1 MRDSEE
7 WERGARVDHGPGG
20 LWRSIAAVLAG
31 GGARAAVVRG
41 ARSLSFAE
49 LDARTSALAGRLR
62 AAGVGAE
69 RPVAVLA
76 EDGVD
81 QVVACLAVF
90 RAGGVYL
97 PVDPAWPAGRRA
109 AVLADAGP
117 AAVVVGGALDG
128 GVAGTGALHAGAP
141 GAGSTDAVLAAEAPV
156 LPVHVGDD
164 EGAEGVP
171 WPEPERDQAA
181 YLVYTSGSTGRP
193 KGVLVTHG
201 ALANRMLWWQGE
213 HPLGPDDV
221 LMATA
226 SPAFDIAVWELLA
239 AFVGGARLVIAEHRL
254 RGVVPHLPELMTDH
268 RVTVA
273 HFVPSVLE
281 ELLGWMADGGRVG
294 LRLVVCGGE
303 AVPPSQRDRLLALS
317 GARMV
322 HAYGPTETTITVVH
336 DECRADDPAPGLPL
350 GRPMHNAAVAV
361 VDADGRRAPVGVAG
375 ELVVGGVPLARGY
388 LGRPGETA
396 ARFVPD
402 WLGLGPAGGRVY
414 RTRDR
419 ARRLP
424 DGRIEFLGRVDDE
437 FKVRG
442 HRVDPAEIE
451 SLLHQH
457 PLVGRAAVRLA
468 DGAHV
473 VAYLQGSA
481 DPAELRAHLADR
493 LPLAVIPTRW
503 VRLDRFPLTPN
514 GKVDYA
520 ALPAAPARANGQ
532 DGQGGQGNQHGPD
545 GPDSPD
551 SPDGRGDQVSRH
563 DPDDPNHPNGQG
575 SQNGSHGQSG
585 LPGPHG
591 RATTA
596 LERELAELWARDL
609 GLDAVGVSDDFLA
622 LGGHSLLATRTA
634 AAAWRRRRVRLSPAD
649 VLSAR
654 TVAAL
659 ARRIEELAVSAPEP
673 AAATADEA
681 PAELPLTSA
690 QERILFE
697 EEFLGGPGLFTVP
710 VPTRWRGPVRVPELR
725 TALDALV
732 RRHPVLRAA
741 LADDGG
747 PVRLV
752 LHEAAP
758 VPLVV
763 EDLRALAPAAREA
776 RVVAAGEEAA
786 AEPFDL
792 HRPPL
797 LRARLLR
804 LADEEHVFL
813 PVLHHLVCDR
823 WSMRLLAEDLRE
835 LYASALDGRAPRLGP
850 AASPVAVPR
859 AGSGHDLDHWL
870 RRLDGAALDGD
881 LAVGPRHRAD
891 HGHRAGRVL
900 RLLPAER
907 TAALNAL
914 CAARGVTPFVVLLAA
929 FQVLLHRFSDSDDVV
944 VAVPVDGRDAPGAY
958 DVVTMLVNTVP
969 LRADLRGDP
978 RFSDVLDRARDEA
991 REAVAH
997 QAAPMGRL
1005 AGALG
1010 LRRGAGHHSL
1020 MRHML
1025 VWEDSLGVPVELPGV
1040 VAEPMRPPSHTTA
1053 FDLTLIARAV
1063 PDGVDLELEF
1073 NHDVLDAASAAL
1085 VADGFTALVDHVLAD
1100 PDVRIGRTRLTGAPV
1115 EPVLAGPVAPPA
1127 PPVLRL
1133 VRDAAARRP
1142 DAPAV
1147 VDGEVVTGYAELVRR
1162 ADAVAARIR
1171 AAGGGPGDVVGVCLP
1186 RSTDLVAALLGV
1198 LAAGRAFLPLS
1209 PEDPD
1214 DRITRQLDLG
1224 GARLVIAAD
1233 ADRFAADR
1241 FAGVTAVSPLV
1252 PAEGAGEAPL
1262 APLPEP
1268 LPGDAAYV
1276 IFTSGST
1283 GEPKGVV
1290 VEHRALA
1297 DHVRWAVGE
1306 YGLTAGDRALQ
1317 FCAVAFDVLVEE
1329 VLPTLASGAAVVL
1342 RDEESATSAQALV
1355 ELCAARGVTVANL
1368 PTGYWER
1375 LVAAFD
1381 EDGTALPPSVR
1392 LVVIGGQ
1399 QVDRS
1404 AVERWHRLPNP
1415 VRLVNAYGPTE
1426 MTIGATAADLV
1437 PGGGV
1442 PIGGPTE
1449 NTRAYLLD
1457 RYLAP
1462 VPDGVV
1468 AELYLA
1474 GSGLARGYSRRPGL
1488 TGERFLPDPFA
1499 GGGQRM
1505 YRTGDLAV
1513 RRDGALHFIG
1523 RVDRQV
1529 KVRGHRIELDEV
1541 ESALTAAP
1549 GVAEAAVLLRGGRLV
1564 AHVAAPPEVDG
1575 AGLRAHLA
1583 GRLPAFMV
1591 PSVVVVSRALPRTST
1606 GKVDRNAL
1614 TAEPD
1619 EPADLALPG
1628 DDEPGDERE
1637 RATSALWAQVLGV
1650 ARVGVRDSFFDL
1662 GGHSLLAMDLVRLMH
1677 GQGYRR
1683 LRVPDLFEHPTIEAL
1698 APWADDAPTATGTG
1712 ATEPGAT
1719 GPGVAGPGVA
1729 APGAAPG
1736 VVAPNATV
1744 PGVAAPGAVP
1754 DATAPDATAPG
1765 AVVPGAVPS
1774 SAVPSSPVPPP
1785 VPDSAPLSWAQLGIW
1800 AHAAVSGSRT
1810 FHLPVVLRLSGPLS
1824 ESDLAGA
1831 TAALTARHDL
1841 LRSALADG
1849 PEGPEWR
1856 PARNAPVPLGVLD
1869 APAPD
1874 LAERIAELVAEPFD
1888 LRAAPPVRW
1897 TLLRLGPDDAA
1908 LVVVLH
1914 HIAGDGWSAGLL
1926 VRELAELYA
1935 ARTGRR
1941 PAALPPAPSF
1951 LALAAADRSAPP
1963 DRDGL
1968 AFWTE
1973 ALRGAPDRMDLPAD
1987 RLPAEPRDP
1996 GRHRARVPLPPATA
2010 SALAELARRERATPF
2025 MVLLAGVQAWLARCC
2040 RQSDVVVGAPVADR
2054 DDDVAAG
2061 VLGPLVNVL
2070 PVRVRVD
2077 PARSFAGQVAR
2088 TRAAALAVFEHRSTP
2103 TQQIVRHLGLSG
2115 RGLSHVVFDL
2125 DEAAGPETT
2134 AFGGV
2139 TARTV
2144 PQTPA
2149 LGAFDLEVTARQGR
2163 DGLSVELRAAADL
2176 FGQAGVEHL
2185 AAALAR
2191 LLTGVAERPDAP
2203 LRSIDL
2209 LGDDER
2215 RRLLVGL
2222 NARHRPE
2229 RPEGVLAL
2237 VADWVARTPDATAVT
2252 APTGRLTYRELDA
2265 LSDGVAGWL
2274 RDRGLPAEGLVATR
2288 LGRCLE
2294 LPAVV
2299 LGIWK
2304 AGGAYV
2310 PLDPAQ
2316 PAERHRRILA
2326 DCRPRA
2332 VVADRDDPV
2341 FGDTPLLTV
2350 ADLRPG
2356 APAPVRPPE
2365 PDRLAYVAY
2374 TSGSTGEPK
2383 GVQCAHH
2390 GLANQLMWSRRAY
2403 PLNPGEALAQVAAVG
2418 FDISLWELLHPLTSG
2433 GRLVVLDQERHG
2445 DVVAIAELVAA
2456 ERVVVLHL
2464 VPTLLEHYLDE
2475 GPADSLRHVVCGGE
2489 RLSPGLPARFAAR
2502 TPAALNHT
2510 YGPTEASIIVTHWRS
2525 PDPAPDAVSLGAP
2538 LPGARV
2544 YLLDPHGQPVPVGV
2558 VGELVLGGEVLAR
2571 GYLGRPGAT
2580 AERFLPDP
2588 FSDVPGARAYRTG
2601 DLARHRPD
2609 GGLEFVG
2616 RADRQVKI
2624 LGVRVEPHEVETA
2637 LVANP
2642 AVAACAVLPREDA
2655 RGAVGL
2661 VGYLVPAD
2669 RDADPDR
2676 LRAEV
2681 GRALRER
2688 LPRAMV
2694 PSRLVVLEA
2703 LPVGPT
2709 GKLDV
2714 GALPEPDEAPA
2725 PLPAPSPTGPGTAAE
2740 RDLAAIWAQVLPV
2753 PGDRVIGPQDNF
2765 FELGGDSVSAIR
2777 VVARARA
2784 AGLRVELGRV
2794 LRAGSLAE
2802 LAASASPV
2810 EAPVAVRPA
2819 PPDARLWLTPAQRR
2833 FLATAVP
2840 GHFNQAVLTEPAE
2853 RVDPEALRA
2862 ALQAVAAHH
2871 DAFRLRP
2878 VRADGRRQDHAV
2890 LAPRT
2895 DDLVVVLTAGAPF
2908 HDDSADELAAP
2919 AHRAVDVDRGPL
2931 LAALL
2936 AERPDGGQVVLLTA
2950 HHLAIDTASWETVL
2964 SDLDIA
2970 YRQVARG
2977 EQVVLPTP
2985 ITPFADLARALPAFT
3000 ARLDTPAQRAHWHD
3014 QLADLPPLP
3023 GATGGGTGVGSVL
3036 LALGEPATRALTA
3049 AASRHRL
3056 RVDELLLAALV
3067 RVIARWTG
3075 SPRVGLLREA
3085 HGRSGP
3091 PDWPDLTGT
3100 VGWLTAV
3107 YPVRVDLPADEPLAA
3122 LHAVREALGAVPDG
3136 GVGYGLL
3143 HPDPE
3148 AEPDL
3153 VVNYLG
3159 ATTGGPG
3166 SGLFVRAARQAIGG
3180 YAAGQAA
3187 VRGVEVIAGIDERG
3201 LWVEWLHDRERF
3213 PESTV
3218 DSLAEGLRVALAELV
3233 PPLEGPFGVAAVPTD
3248 FPAARV
3254 PGDRLRAVLAAR
3266 SGVRDVLPLSPAQQG
3281 MLAWHLARPG
3291 SVAYHTQILFAADGD
3306 VDEARLRAAWQ
3317 RVVDRT
3323 DVFRTAFVHTGLEEP
3338 VQVVGA
3344 SPPVDWRG
3352 HAGAGPD
3359 EVLAADRDEPF
3370 DLSAPGQQRW
3380 HWIDGGAAG
3389 RWLLWSHHHI
3399 LLDGWS
3405 LPLVLADVAA
3415 AYTAGPAWAPPRR
3428 PGYGAYLSWLST
3440 RDEEAGAAFW
3450 RGRLA
3455 GATPTRLGRAG
3466 TPGAASLVTADL
3478 PEAATRALTGLAERS
3493 RATLHSVVLAAWS
3506 LVLGLRCASDDV
3518 VFGVVMSLR
3527 PDEIPDSEHLVGLC
3541 LNTVPLRVRV
3551 DADGEL
3557 PELFRRIQ
3565 QDLVEGYQ
3573 HAAHPLGRV
3582 RGWAGA
3588 PDALFDSI
3596 VVFENYPGDRTGQAL
3611 GADGALRVVRAVES
3625 TEFAVSLTVLPDER
3639 LTFELTHLSHALTSA
3654 EAGEL
3659 VRRLARLLERIAES
3673 GGPEGRRNP

>member
-1 MRDSEE
+1 MTDSSE
-7 WERGARVDHGPGG
+7 WERGARVDHGPGR

-31 GGARAAVVRG
+31 GGARVAAVRG
-41 ARSLSFAE
+41 AGSLSFAE
-49 LDARTSALAGRLR
+49 LDTRTAALARRLR
-62 AAGVGAE
+62 VVGLGAE

-76 EDGVD
+76 EDGLD
-81 QVVACLAVF
+81 QLVACLAVF

-97 PVDPAWPAGRRA
+97 PVDPRWPAGRRA

-117 AAVVVGGALDG
+117 AAVVAD
-128 GVAGTGALHAGAP
+128 AAP
-141 GAGSTDAVLAAEAPV
+141 DVEVPV
-156 LPVHVGDD
+156 LPVH
-164 EGAEGVP
+164 AEGDEVAGDVP
-171 WPEPERDQAA
+171 WPEPEPERAA

-201 ALANRMLWWQGE
+201 SLANRMLWWQHE
-213 HPLGPDDV
+213 YPLGPDDV

-239 AFVGGARLVIAEHRL
+239 AFLGGARLVIAEHRVH
-254 RGVVPHLPELMTDH
+254 GVVPHLPELMTAH
-268 RVTVA
+268 RVTAA

-281 ELLGWMADGGRVG
+281 ELLDWMADGGRVD

-317 GARMV
+317 DARMV

-336 DECRADDPAPGLPL
+336 DECRVDDPAGGIPL
-350 GRPMHNAAVAV
+350 GGPMHNAAVAV
-361 VDADGRRAPVGVAG
+361 VDAEGRRAPVGVAG

-402 WLGLGPAGGRVY
+402 WLGLDPRGGGRVY
-414 RTRDR
+414 RTGDR

-457 PLVGRAAVRLA
+457 PRVGRAAVRLA

-473 VAYLQGSA
+473 VAYLQGA
-481 DPAELRAHLADR
+481 AEPAELRAHLADR
-493 LPLAVIPTRW
+493 LPQAVIPTRW
-503 VRLDRFPLTPN
+503 VRLDRFPLTAN
-514 GKVDYA
+514 GKIDYA
-520 ALPAAPARANGQ
+520 ALPAARVPAG
-532 DGQGGQGNQHGPD
+532 DPD
-545 GPDSPD
+545 G
-551 SPDGRGDQVSRH
+551 
-563 DPDDPNHPNGQG
+563 DP
-575 SQNGSHGQSG
+575 
-585 LPGPHG
+585 
-591 RATTA
+591 ATP
-596 LERELAELWARDL
+596 LERELAALWARDL

-634 AAAWRRRRVRLSPAD
+634 AAAWRRHRVRLSPAD

-659 ARRIEELAVSAPEP
+659 ARRVEELAATAPEP
-673 AAATADEA
+673 VGAPPDEA
-681 PAELPLTSA
+681 VAELPLTHA
-690 QERILFE
+690 QARILFE

-710 VPTRWRGPVRVPELR
+710 VPTRWRGPVDVAVLGA
-725 TALDALV
+725 ALDGLV
-732 RRHPVLRAA
+732 RRHTVLRAA
-741 LADDGG
+741 LADDDG
-747 PVRLV
+747 PARLAV
-752 LHEAAP
+752 QEAAR

-763 EDLRALAPAAREA
+763 EDLRALDPAEREA
-776 RVVAAGEEAA
+776 RVEAAGEEAA
-786 AEPFDL
+786 SEPFDL
-792 HRPPL
+792 RRPPL
-797 LRARLLR
+797 LRARLVR

-813 PVLHHLVCDR
+813 LVLHHLVCDR

-835 LYASALDGRAPRLGP
+835 LYASALDGREPRLDP
-850 AASPVAVPR
+850 PASPVAVPR
-859 AGSGHDLDHWL
+859 TGAEDDLAHWL
-870 RRLDGAALDGD
+870 RRLDGAELDGD
-881 LAVGPRHRAD
+881 LAVGSRHRVD

-900 RLLPAER
+900 RLLPPDR
-907 TAALNAL
+907 TAALSAL
-914 CAARGVTPFVVLLAA
+914 CAARGVTPFMVLLAA
-929 FQVLLHRFSDSDDVV
+929 FQVLLHRFSDADDVV
-944 VAVPVDGRDAPGAY
+944 VAVPVDGRDEPGAY

-969 LRADLRGDP
+969 LRADLRGNP
-978 RFSDVLDRARDEA
+978 RFSDVLDRTREEV
-991 REAVAH
+991 REAAEH
-997 QAAPMGRL
+997 QSAPIERL

-1010 LRRGAGHHSL
+1010 RRRGAGHHSL

-1063 PDGVDLELEF
+1063 PDGIDLELEF
-1073 NHDVLDAASAAL
+1073 NHDVLDVPSATL
-1085 VADGFTALVDHVLAD
+1085 VADGFTALVDDVLAD
-1100 PDVRIGRTRLTGAPV
+1100 PDVRVGDTRLTGAPV
-1115 EPVLAGPVAPPA
+1115 EPVLAGPVEPPA
-1127 PPVLRL
+1127 PLVVGL
-1133 VRDAAARRP
+1133 VRAAAARHP

-1147 VDGEVVTGYAELVRR
+1147 VDGAVVTGYAELVRH

-1171 AAGGGPGDVVGVCLP
+1171 AAGGRPGDVVGVCLP
-1186 RSTDLVAALLGV
+1186 RSTALVATLLGV

-1209 PEDPD
+1209 PDDPD
-1214 DRITRQLDLG
+1214 DRIARQLDIS
-1224 GARLVIAAD
+1224 GARLVVAAD
-1233 ADRFAADR
+1233 ADRFADA
-1241 FAGVTAVSPLV
+1241 VVVSPG
-1252 PAEGAGEAPL
+1252 PAGEAHPG
-1262 APLPEP
+1262 PLPEP
-1268 LPGDAAYV
+1268 SPGDAAYV

-1290 VEHRALA
+1290 IEHRALA

-1306 YGLTAGDRALQ
+1306 YGLTARDRALQ
-1317 FCAVAFDVLVEE
+1317 FCAVTFDVLVEE
-1329 VLPTLASGAAVVL
+1329 VFPTLAAGAAVVL

-1355 ELCAARGVTVANL
+1355 ALCAERGVTVANL

-1375 LVAAFD
+1375 LVAALD
-1381 EDGTALPPSVR
+1381 EDGPAWPSSVR

-1399 QVDRS
+1399 QVDRA
-1404 AVERWHRLPNP
+1404 AVDRWHRLPHA

-1426 MTIGATAADLV
+1426 VTIGATAVDLV

-1442 PIGGPTE
+1442 PIGGPTA

-1474 GSGLARGYSRRPGL
+1474 GSGLARGYAHRPGL
-1488 TGERFLPDPFA
+1488 TGERFLPDPVA

-1513 RRDGALHFIG
+1513 RRDGALHFVG
-1523 RVDRQV
+1523 RADRQV
-1529 KVRGHRIELDEV
+1529 KVRGYRIELDEV
-1541 ESALTAAP
+1541 ESALAAVP
-1549 GVAEAAVLLRGGRLV
+1549 GVAEAAAVLRGGRLEG
-1564 AHVAAPPEVDG
+1564 HVAAPPGVDG
-1575 AGLRAHLA
+1575 QAVRAHLA

-1591 PSVVVVSRALPRTST
+1591 PSAVVVSRALPHTST

-1614 TAEPD
+1614 TAAPD
-1619 EPADLALPG
+1619 EPVDFVAPR
-1628 DDEPGDERE
+1628 DDRE
-1637 RATSALWAQVLGV
+1637 RVASAVWADVLGV
-1650 ARVGVRDSFFDL
+1650 ARVGVRDSFFEL
-1662 GGHSLLAMDLVRLMH
+1662 GGHSLLAMDLVRRMRAR
-1677 GQGYRR
+1677 GYPR

-1698 APWADDAPTATGTG
+1698 APWAATA
-1712 ATEPGAT
+1712 
-1719 GPGVAGPGVA
+1719 A
-1729 APGAAPG
+1729 AAA
-1736 VVAPNATV
+1736 AAAV
-1744 PGVAAPGAVP
+1744 PIGAVP
-1754 DATAPDATAPG
+1754 DPA
-1765 AVVPGAVPS
+1765 
-1774 SAVPSSPVPPP
+1774 
-1785 VPDSAPLSWAQLGIW
+1785 PDSAPLSWAQLGIW
-1800 AHAAVSGSRT
+1800 AHAATSGRGT
-1810 FHLPVVLRLSGPLS
+1810 FHLPIVLRLSGPLS
-1824 ESDLAGA
+1824 ERDLAGA
-1831 TAALTARHDL
+1831 TASLAARHDL
-1841 LRSALADG
+1841 LRSVLVDG

-1856 PARNAPVPLGVLD
+1856 STGNAPVPLGVLD
-1869 APAPD
+1869 APAAD
-1874 LAERIAELVAEPFD
+1874 LDERVRELVAESFD

-1914 HIAGDGWSAGLL
+1914 HIAGDGWSAGVL

-1935 ARTGRR
+1935 ARTANR
-1941 PAALPPAPSF
+1941 AVDLPPAPSF
-1951 LALAAADRSAPP
+1951 LALAAADRAEPP
-1963 DRDGL
+1963 DEEEL
-1968 AFWTE
+1968 AFWAE
-1973 ALRGAPDRMDLPAD
+1973 ALRGAPERMDLPAD
-1987 RLPAEPRDP
+1987 RRPAEPRDP
-1996 GRHRARVPLPPATA
+1996 GRHSARVPLPPAA
-2010 SALAELARRERATPF
+2010 AAALAELARRERATPF
-2025 MVLLAGVQAWLARCC
+2025 MTLLAGVHAWLARCC
-2040 RQSDVVVGAPVADR
+2040 RQSDLVIGTPVADR
-2054 DDDVAAG
+2054 DDADVAG

-2070 PVRVRVD
+2070 PVRVQVD
-2077 PARSFAGQVAR
+2077 LAGSFAEQVAR
-2088 TRAAALAVFEHRSTP
+2088 TRAAVLAVFEHRSTP
-2103 TQQIVRHLGLSG
+2103 TQQIVRHLGLSR

-2125 DEAAGPETT
+2125 DEAAAPETT
-2134 AFGGV
+2134 AFGDV

-2149 LGAFDLEVTARQGR
+2149 LGAFDLEVTARPGE
-2163 DGLSVELRAAADL
+2163 DGPAVELRAAADL
-2176 FGQAGVEHL
+2176 FGPAGVGHL
-2185 AAALAR
+2185 AAALAH
-2191 LLTGVAERPDAP
+2191 LLTEVAERPDAP
-2203 LRSIDL
+2203 LSSIDL
-2209 LGDDER
+2209 LDADER
-2215 RRLLVGL
+2215 RRLLVDL
-2222 NARHRPE
+2222 NAQHRPD
-2229 RPEGVLAL
+2229 RPADVLAL
-2237 VADWVARTPDATAVT
+2237 VADRVARTPDATAVT
-2252 APTGRLTYRELDA
+2252 ASTGRLTYRELDA
-2265 LSDGVAGWL
+2265 LSDGVAAWL

-2288 LGRCLE
+2288 LGRCPE

-2326 DCRPRA
+2326 DCRPHA
-2332 VVADRDDPV
+2332 VVADRTDPL
-2341 FGDTPLLTV
+2341 FGGTPLLTV
-2350 ADLRPG
+2350 ADLGPG
-2356 APAPVRPPE
+2356 APAPVRPPA

-2383 GVQCAHH
+2383 GVQCTHH
-2390 GLANQLMWSRRAY
+2390 GLANQLMWSRRTY
-2403 PLNPGEALAQVAAVG
+2403 PLGPGEALAQVAAVG
-2418 FDISLWELLHPLTSG
+2418 FDISLWELFHPLTSG

-2445 DVVAIAELVAA
+2445 DVTAIAELVAA

-2464 VPTLLEHYLDE
+2464 VPTLLEHYLEE

-2502 TPAALNHT
+2502 TSAALHHT

-2525 PDPAPDAVSLGAP
+2525 PDDPVPDRVSLGGP
-2538 LPGARV
+2538 LPDARV
-2544 YLLDPHGQPVPVGV
+2544 YLLDPHGRPVPVGV
-2558 VGELVLGGEVLAR
+2558 VGELLLGGEVVAR

-2588 FSDVPGARAYRTG
+2588 FSDMPGARAYRTG
-2601 DLARHRPD
+2601 DLARHHPD

-2616 RADRQVKI
+2616 RADRQVKV
-2624 LGVRVEPHEVETA
+2624 LGVRVEPHEVEIALTA
-2637 LVANP
+2637 DP

-2655 RGAVGL
+2655 EGVVGL
-2661 VGYLVPAD
+2661 VGYLVPTD
-2669 RDADPDR
+2669 PGADPDR

-2681 GRALRER
+2681 RRALRER

-2694 PSRLVVLEA
+2694 PAHLVVLGA

-2714 GALPEPDEAPA
+2714 GALPEPDEVPA
-2725 PLPAPSPTGPGTAAE
+2725 PLPASSPARPGTDAE

-2753 PGDRVIGPQDNF
+2753 PGDREIGPADNF
-2765 FELGGDSVSAIR
+2765 FDLGGDSVSAIR

-2794 LRAGSLAE
+2794 LRAASLAD

-2810 EAPVAVRPA
+2810 EAPAAPQPA
-2819 PPDARLWLTPAQRR
+2819 TSDDRVWLTPAQRR
-2833 FLATAVP
+2833 FLSAAGPRP

-2853 RVDPEALRA
+2853 RVEPAALRA
-2862 ALQAVAAHH
+2862 ALRAVAAHH

-2878 VRADGRRQDHAV
+2878 VWADGRRQDHAT
-2890 LAPRT
+2890 LAPPA
-2895 DDLVVVLTAGAPF
+2895 DALVAVLVADAPLD
-2908 HDDSADELAAP
+2908 DDSVGELAAP
-2919 AHRAVDVDRGPL
+2919 AHGAVDVDHGPL
-2931 LAALL
+2931 LVALL
-2936 AERPDGGQVVLLTA
+2936 GERPGGAQVVLLIA
-2950 HHLAIDTASWETVL
+2950 HHVAVDTASWETVL
-2964 SDLDIA
+2964 SDLDTA
-2970 YRQVARG
+2970 YRQVSRG
-2977 EQVVLPTP
+2977 EEVVLPP
-2985 ITPFADLARALPAFT
+2985 PVTPFADFARALPALT
-3000 ARLDTPAQRAHWHD
+3000 AALDTPRQRAHWRD
-3014 QLADLPPLP
+3014 QLADLPRLP
-3023 GATGGGTGVGSVL
+3023 STAGDGAGVGSVES
-3036 LALGEPATRALTA
+3036 ALGEPAARALSA

-3056 RVDELLLAALV
+3056 RPEELLLAGLV
-3067 RVIARWTG
+3067 RVVARWTG
-3075 SPRVGLLREA
+3075 NPRVVLLREA

-3091 PDWPDLTGT
+3091 PGWPDLTGT
-3100 VGWLTAV
+3100 VGWFTAV
-3107 YPVRVDLPADEPLAA
+3107 HPVRVDVPADEPAAA
-3122 LHAVREALGAVPDG
+3122 LHAVREALGAIPDG

-3143 HPDPE
+3143 HTDPE

-3159 ATTGGPG
+3159 VTSGGRG
-3166 SGLFVRAARQAIGG
+3166 SALFARAERQSIGA
-3180 YAAGQAA
+3180 YAAEQVG
-3187 VRGVEVIAGIDERG
+3187 VRGIEVIAGVDERG
-3201 LWVEWLHDRERF
+3201 LWVEWLYDRERF
-3213 PESTV
+3213 SRSAV
-3218 DSLAEGLRVALAELV
+3218 DSLAEGLRAALSDLAPL
-3233 PPLEGPFGVAAVPTD
+3233 LEGPFGVAAVPAD
-3248 FPAARV
+3248 FPAVDV
-3254 PGDRLRAVLAAR
+3254 PGDRLREMLTAAA
-3266 SGVRDVLPLSPAQQG
+3266 GVRDVLPLSPAQQG

-3291 SVAYHTQILFAADGD
+3291 AAAYHTQILFAADGD
-3306 VDEARLRAAWQ
+3306 VDEDRLRAAWQ
-3317 RVVDRT
+3317 RVVDHT
-3323 DVFRTAFVHTGLEEP
+3323 DVFRAAFVHAGLEEP

-3344 SPPVDWRG
+3344 GPPVDWRR
-3352 HAGAGPD
+3352 HAVAGTGPG
-3359 EVLAADRDEPF
+3359 EVLDADRGEPF
-3370 DLSAPGQQRW
+3370 DLSSPGQQRW
-3380 HWIDGGAAG
+3380 HWIDGGEAG

-3440 RDEEAGAAFW
+3440 RDDEAGAEFW
-3450 RGRLA
+3450 RRRLA
-3455 GATPTRLGRAG
+3455 GAAPTRLGRPRSAHHAG
-3466 TPGAASLVTADL
+3466 SASMATADL
-3478 PEAATRALTGLAERS
+3478 PEAATRALSRLAERS

-3527 PDEIPDSEHLVGLC
+3527 PDELPDSERMVGLC

-3557 PELFRRIQ
+3557 PELFRQIQ
-3565 QDLVEGYQ
+3565 QDLVETYE

-3582 RGWAGA
+3582 RSWVGA
-3588 PDALFDSI
+3588 SDALFDSI

-3639 LTFELTHLSHALTSA
+3639 LTFELTHQEYALTSA

-3659 VRRLARLLERIAES
+3659 VRRLAHLLERIAGS
-3673 GGPEGRRNP
+3673 GDPEGRRNP